1 MTRGASLILALAF
14 AFTALAPAGAF
25 AKTATRGPFA
35 FACSGDSTATLT
47 VTFLGA
53 NAGRAKLTF
62 KGEMVIAKQ
71 AMAASGARYVAK
83 DIEFWNKGDDAIV
96 EWRGEKLNCATDK

>member
-1 MTRGASLILALAF
+1 MMKRTASAIF
-14 AFTALAPAGAF
+14 ASAIAAAAPLSSVD
-25 AKTATRGPFA
+25 AKAVVRGPFV
-35 FACSGDSTATLT
+35 FTCSGDSNAALT

-53 NAGRAKLTF
+53 KADRAKLVY
-62 KGEMVIAKQ
+62 KGDTVMAKQ

-96 EWRGEKLNCATDK
+96 QWRGEKLNCTTRN

>member
-1 MTRGASLILALAF
+1 MKRRASFLLALAF
-14 AFTALAPAGAF
+14 ACAALAPAGAR
-25 AKTATRGPFA
+25 AKTTTRGPFA
-35 FACSGDSTATLT
+35 FVCSGNSTATLT

-53 NAGRAKLTF
+53 KADRARLNF
-62 KGEMVIAKQ
+62 KGETVIAKQ

-96 EWRGEKLNCATDK
+96 EWRGEKLNCSTSK